1 MTTNLTGIIHKRK
14 DLALKDEMMAQI
26 QRQISADSDAGP
38 SSRLT
43 HLMPYVHDSSMITV
57 MCDPMQY
64 SASTIARA
72 IEDCDAHLLNLNVTA
87 DSEPGGRMAVEL
99 RIDHR
104 NPARA
109 IHSLERYGYEVAG
122 ADYQADDAET
132 EQMRDRINE
141 LIHYLEI

>member
-1 MTTNLTGIIHKRK
+1 
-14 DLALKDEMMAQI
+14 
-26 QRQISADSDAGP
+26 
-38 SSRLT
+38 
-43 HLMPYVHDSSMITV
+43 MPYVHDSSMITV